1 MENSGILYVFPVF
14 HSAWMAKK
22 ISSPAADDLFRVSL
36 VPETGN
42 LVPET
47 GNLVMGEGLGMSQV
61 LYPGPGYSPSA
72 TVSISGSPSVMSTV
86 FS

>member
-1 MENSGILYVFPVF
+1 MEYFLYFLFFIL
-14 HSAWMAKK
+14 HGLRKK
-22 ISSPAADDLFRVSL
+22 LSFPAADDLFRVS
-36 VPETGN
+36 

>member
-22 ISSPAADDLFRVSL
+22 ISSPAADDLFRVS
-36 VPETGN
+36 